1 MNDTPTKQRIL
12 NVAKITLV
20 MKLEDLQKQ
29 LGNHN
34 SLYLLESYIKQLN
47 SEGHNIKVVNG
58 YVKYNPGLIE
68 KVRDEVW
75 S

>member
-1 MNDTPTKQRIL
+1 MNAPIKERIL
-12 NVAKITLV
+12 TASKVTLV
-20 MKLEDLQKQ
+20 MKLEHLQEY
-29 LGNHN
+29 LDGHY
-34 SLYLLESYIKQLN
+34 SLYLLESYIKQLH

-68 KVRDEVW
+68 KVRDKVW

>member
-1 MNDTPTKQRIL
+1 MKDTPTKQRII
-12 NVAKITLV
+12 NISKVTLV
-20 MKLEDLQKQ
+20 IKLEDLQKQ

-58 YVKYNPGLIE
+58 YVKYNPGILE
-68 KVRDEVW
+68 RMYSKVW

>member
-1 MNDTPTKQRIL
+1 MNAPTKQRIL

-20 MKLEDLQKQ
+20 IKLEDLQKQ
-29 LGNHN
+29 LGNYN
-34 SLYLLESYIKQLN
+34 SLYLLESYIKQLH

-58 YVKYNPGLIE
+58 YVKYNPGLLE
-68 KVRDEVW
+68 KVRMKAW

>member
-1 MNDTPTKQRIL
+1 MNAPTKQRIL
-12 NVAKITLV
+12 SVAKITLIIS
-20 MKLEDLQKQ
+20 LEDLQKQ

-58 YVKYNPGLIE
+58 YVKYNPGMLE
-68 KVRDEVW
+68 KMRDKAW
-75 S
+75 SR